1 MTQLFR
7 STLLPIWIGLRYN
20 QSSNKQRFL
29 SLLSWVSLIGMML
42 GVAALIIVLS
52 IMNGFQSE
60 LRDRMLGL
68 IAHGKL
74 EAQEQAP
81 LKNWQGLAQWLESQ
95 PGISAVAPSVG
106 GEVMLSANNHLR
118 PAQLNGINW
127 FLEQHI
133 NQLDVLFRFV

>member
-1 MTQLFR
+1 M
-7 STLLPIWIGLRYN
+7 LPIWIGLRYN

-68 IAHGKL
+68 IAHGQL
-74 EAQEQAP
+74 EAEDQSP
-81 LKNWQGLAQWLESQ
+81 LNDWQNLSQWLQAQ
-95 PGISAVAPSVG
+95 PGITAVAPAVG
-106 GEVMLSANNHLR
+106 SEVMLSANKYLR
-118 PAQLNGINW
+118 PAELNGIDW
-127 FLEQHI
+127 QLEQNI
-133 NQLDVLFRFV
+133 NQLDEHG